1 MALVKI
7 QEITTDSGGLASITF
22 SSITQNFTH
31 LRLLGILRTNRT
43 VTVGDDI
50 ILRFNGDTGANY
62 YYATNPGSL
71 TAGASGATSYARFT
85 RAASS
90 ANTANFFGNI
100 DCYITNYTN
109 TILKGVFCNN
119 GAMDGVTQNIQPSM
133 GSWNNSAAITSI
145 SLTPTVGTLFTQY
158 SQITLY
164 GIR

>member
-1 MALVKI
+1 M
-7 QEITTDSGGLASITF
+7 
-22 SSITQNFTH
+22 
-31 LRLLGILRTNRT
+31 RLLGILRTNRT

-62 YYATNPGSL
+62 TWASSSGSM
-71 TAGASGATSYARFT
+71 TSGAASTTSYT
-85 RAASS
+85 RLNKAASS

-119 GAMDGVTQNIQPSM
+119 GVMDAVTQSYLPSM